1 MIGRIAPLPHSFTL
15 CTAVSE
21 PAASD
26 LVSCARIV
34 FTICILV
41 RIVCSTLL
49 AAGWDCNVGII
60 QHDESLMWLLSWRM
74 RLYGCM
80 SAGAGLTCHAT
91 QHDVHVV

>member
-1 MIGRIAPLPHSFTL
+1 MIGRNAPLSHSFTL

-26 LVSCARIV
+26 LVNCARIV

-60 QHDESLMWLLSWRM
+60 QHDESLMWRCPGGCGFMAACLL
-74 RLYGCM
+74 
-80 SAGAGLTCHAT
+80 AP
-91 QHDVHVV
+91 V